1 MNEFVLSGDLKILGS
16 VSGIIVSRQDGPS
29 LLEAS
34 QSTKSFVDR
43 RQKIME
49 SALTRLKKNAADI
62 GADGVIGVEVL
73 NEQLEKTVWKCSV
86 TGTAVSGIVSEKKK
100 QPIVCTL
107 TAQEYWALQQNGYQP
122 VGLAYGVSTYFQKS
136 HERVERKIAR
146 NCNTERADFTRG
158 FYAARKYALAA
169 LSKEAV
175 KLNADGVIAIHTTA
189 EQTLSR
195 EFGITHGMLI
205 EFKALGTA
213 IVAAGPDT
221 LKVDCA
227 LSLSD

>member
-1 MNEFVLSGDLKILGS
+1 M
-16 VSGIIVSRQDGPS
+16 SRQDS
-29 LLEAS
+29 SRLLAANK
-34 QSTKSFVDR
+34 STKSLVDR

-107 TAQEYWALQQNGYQP
+107 TAQEYWALQQHGFHP

-136 HERVERKIAR
+136 HERVERKVAQ
-146 NCNTERADFTRG
+146 NCNIERADFTRG
-158 FYAARKYALAA
+158 LYAARKYALAA

-221 LKVDCA
+221 LTIDYA